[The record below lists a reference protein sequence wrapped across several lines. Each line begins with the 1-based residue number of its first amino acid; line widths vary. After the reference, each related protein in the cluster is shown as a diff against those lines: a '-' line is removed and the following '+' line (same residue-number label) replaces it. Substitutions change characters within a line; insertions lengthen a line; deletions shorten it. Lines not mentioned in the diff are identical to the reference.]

1 MLLYPMSKVNK
12 KNDINNLLINF
23 IWRDIKKRHSLLSKG
38 RMSYIISEESLFFQP
53 IVGELTVSVFSF
65 DRDESLLDS
74 SFDPLLYSFQ
84 LFFLQR

>member
-38 RMSYIISEESLFFQP
+38 RMFYIISEESLFFQP

>member
-1 MLLYPMSKVNK
+1 MLLYPMSKVKK

-23 IWRDIKKRHSLLSKG
+23 IWSDIKKDIR
-38 RMSYIISEESLFFQP
+38 SYPGANVLYYISEESLFFQP